1 MSMYLPN
8 SDLCPTG
15 SEPAEFIAIEQGE
28 GPMEFH
34 GHQAGPAYLRGRPVS
49 DWTAAATARQPL
61 SDQARTNITEWAQ
74 EYISGLVRDHG
85 GDDEDVRSVIHD
97 LHLQSTLAH
106 GKL

>member
-28 GPMEFH
+28 GRMELQ
-34 GHQAGPAYLRGRPVS
+34 GHQSGPAYLRGRPVS
-49 DWTAAATARQPL
+49 DWTAASPLRQPL
-61 SDQARTNITEWAQ
+61 SDQTRTNITGWAE

-106 GKL
+106 G